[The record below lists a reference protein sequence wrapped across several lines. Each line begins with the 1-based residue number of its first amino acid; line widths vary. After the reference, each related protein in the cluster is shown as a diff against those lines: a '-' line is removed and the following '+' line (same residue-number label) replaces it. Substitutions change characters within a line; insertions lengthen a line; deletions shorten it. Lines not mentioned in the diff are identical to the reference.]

1 DARAEQQRYSNGSS
15 FIQCSLESSNVPNDV
30 MQILEGSFS
39 QSTTNQY
46 NTTIRKWR
54 IYCHTENIDYRVPDV
69 NRILSFLTSLCNT
82 GHSYSSVNGAKAGL
96 STMFSLSH
104 NIRIGE
110 IGIVKQ
116 FMKGVY
122 RKCPPTPKY
131 STTWDADTVLNLF
144 SSWDDNDSLST
155 KQLSLKLVGL
165 LALVT
170 GQRTQTLSCITVNN
184 IVWGESV
191 QISIDSI
198 LKTSRPNRP
207 NPILTLKKYFP
218 NPKLCV
224 VSTLTAYLNRT
235 NSYRGDSLL
244 LFLGIQKPH
253 KPVGAQTIGN
263 WLTYTAHSFRHAST
277 SKVAAKGA
285 NVNTIISHVGWSRNS
300 TVFARFYNRPVGKSN
315 DFSEKVLDLP

>member
-1 DARAEQQRYSNGSS
+1 
-15 FIQCSLESSNVPNDV
+15 
-30 MQILEGSFS
+30 
-39 QSTTNQY
+39 
-46 NTTIRKWR
+46 
-54 IYCHTENIDYRVPDV
+54 
-69 NRILSFLTSLCNT
+69 
-82 GHSYSSVNGAKAGL
+82 
-96 STMFSLSH
+96 MFSLSH

-191 QISIDSI
+191 QISIDSV

-207 NPILTLKKYFP
+207 NPILTLKKYLP

-224 VSTLTAYLNRT
+224 VSTLTAYVNRT

-244 LFLGIQKPH
+244 LFLGIQKPY
-253 KPVGAQTIGN
+253 KPVGAQTIAIIRDGPDFGDFVSGAVPEGIKWADYKGKLRREKGEAERLRLPP
-263 WLTYTAHSFRHAST
+263 WLKTGEIPMG
-277 SKVAAKGA
+277 KKL
-285 NVNTIISHVGWSRNS
+285 
-300 TVFARFYNRPVGKSN
+300 NRQTQGR
-315 DFSEKVLDLP
+315 L